1 MSIFK
6 TMVELQHKFNEETT
20 PNYLEKN
27 LNWNSAIIVESGELL
42 DSLGYKWWSSPASPF
57 SEKLRMYYYYKDGNI
72 FCKQDNTILKSSL
85 VDTTGYLTITN
96 NNICFDIGVS
106 TITLH
111 RLIFMIHNGDI
122 PEGCDVDHIDQN
134 KLNNKINN
142 LRLLSKRDNQIN
154 SKKVIDAKGYY
165 KTSNGK
171 FQSQIRV
178 DGKKVYLGTFDNE
191 KEASIAYQSAKEIY
205 HIINPIKAN
214 GFKNCIDMDN
224 VKVEAI
230 DLLHFVISETL
241 QRNYTFRKELG
252 VDFFNETIEEF
263 RNPYTSFLFK
273 KYESKGIEHLI
284 YLLNKDEY
292 PRFTI
297 MKQIFK
303 TLNMS
308 NEDVYIAYITKN
320 CLNKFRQANG
330 YKNGTYKKYWN
341 DKEDNVIA
349 FELANK
355 LGASE
360 NLFDELYKELETYY
374 KQI

>member
-42 DSLGYKWWSSPASPF
+42 DSLGFKWW
-57 SEKLRMYYYYKDGNI
+57 K
-72 FCKQDNTILKSSL
+72 KQQ
-85 VDTTGYLTITN
+85 
-96 NNICFDIGVS
+96 
-106 TITLH
+106 
-111 RLIFMIHNGDI
+111 
-122 PEGCDVDHIDQN
+122 P
-134 KLNNKINN
+134 
-142 LRLLSKRDNQIN
+142 
-154 SKKVIDAKGYY
+154 
-165 KTSNGK
+165 
-171 FQSQIRV
+171 
-178 DGKKVYLGTFDNE
+178 
-191 KEASIAYQSAKEIY
+191 
-205 HIINPIKAN
+205 
-214 GFKNCIDMDN
+214 DMDN